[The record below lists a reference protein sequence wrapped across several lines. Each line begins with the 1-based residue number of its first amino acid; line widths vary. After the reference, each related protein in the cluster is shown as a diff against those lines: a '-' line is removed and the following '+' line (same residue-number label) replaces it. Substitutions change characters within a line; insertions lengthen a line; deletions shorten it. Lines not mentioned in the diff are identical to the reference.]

1 MGDVII
7 LDRESKEKILKGVS
21 NLSKSVSVA
30 LGPFEKNVILRSRDG
45 GVVQTRDAEVIA
57 KMVSS
62 EDFFEQFGIEIMRDS
77 CGCCAETLILAEA
90 IFHAGMKFVFKGNDP
105 FLVKK
110 ELDATLPLLLQA
122 LDQMA
127 LQEEIQIKEISIK
140 SGYVSPYFITN
151 PVTMTSDLEE
161 PYIYL
166 TRERLKR
173 VDDVLPIL
181 EGLKLLSKSSLL
193 IVAEDVFGEA
203 LDLLVINHLKNN
215 FQISVIK
222 NQNDLQKVA
231 FLTGAEIVTE
241 NFDGKLFGRAKKA
254 VVAAEYVKIEIDGV
268 RVGDVLP
275 GNGVSYI
282 RALQK
287 IESENQNKIASEIF
301 SEALAR
307 PLKVI
312 AENAHMNSSIV
323 LTTVL
328 AGKDDFGLQP
338 EGGIF
343 APLIAM
349 GIRDSLEDVKKRV
362 AKSVGAAGL
371 LLTLETVI
379 TRDPKK
385 SAS

>member
-21 NLSKSVSVA
+21 NLARSVSVA
-30 LGPFEKNVILRSRDG
+30 LGPFEKNAIIRRYDG
-45 GVVQTRDAEVIA
+45 AIFETRDAEVIA

-62 EDFFEQFGIEIMRDS
+62 EDQFEQFGIEMMRAS
-77 CGCCAETLILAEA
+77 CGSCSETLILAEG
-90 IFHAGMKFVFKGNDP
+90 IFRAGMKFVFEGANP

-110 ELDATLPLLLQA
+110 ELDEALPLLLKE

-127 LQEEIQIKEISIK
+127 LQGITPIKEIEVK

-151 PVTMTSDLEE
+151 PVNMSSELDE

-166 TRERLKR
+166 TDQRLKR
-173 VDDVLPIL
+173 FDDVLPLL
-181 EGLKLLSKSSLL
+181 ESLKGFRKPSLL

-222 NQNDLQKVA
+222 NQNDQKKIA
-231 FLTGAEIVTE
+231 LLTGAEIA
-241 NFDGKLFGRAKKA
+241 GKDFGVKFFGRAKK
-254 VVAAEYVKIEIDGV
+254 VVVDGEITKIEVDGISEGKIV
-268 RVGDVLP
+268 P

-287 IESENQNKIASEIF
+287 LQLDGQNKIALEILG
-301 SEALAR
+301 EALLG

-323 LTTVL
+323 LATVL
-328 AGKDDFGLQP
+328 AGEADFGLQP

-343 APLIAM
+343 APLLTI
-349 GIRDSLEDVKKRV
+349 GIRESLEDVKKRLIKGIS
-362 AKSVGAAGL
+362 ASGL
-371 LLTLETVI
+371 FLTVETI
-379 TRDPKK
+379 INPK
-385 SAS
+385 SAF